1 MPMTRRCALTLIG
14 GGTVLAA
21 AAGAGAFLATR
32 TPHAAIAPWN
42 DAGGYADARLNA
54 LSWALLAPNP
64 HNRQPWQAELI
75 GDDALRLYRD
85 SARDLPQTDPNG
97 RQLTIGMGCFIELMI
112 IAASASGHAI
122 DLTLFPQ
129 GTGEGAPVAEA
140 HFLPGQATT
149 DPLFAHIPDR
159 GTTREAYDDAAPD
172 TAAIAALSP
181 FARIITAPDQVA
193 ALRQLT
199 WDGWRTEALTPA
211 AHGESVGL
219 MRIGRRE
226 IEANPDGLAMG
237 GPLMESLALAGLLTR
252 EAQRDPESRGF
263 QTGMEMFERN
273 LAATPAYAVITTPGN
288 DPATHIDI
296 GRRWMRFD
304 LTATRLGLTTHPL
317 LQVTQEYAEMAP
329 LRAQAQAMLAD
340 EGETVQMISRLGR
353 GPARAFQSPRWP
365 LETII
370 LDA

>member
-1 MPMTRRCALTLIG
+1 MTMTRRRALTLIG

-21 AAGAGAFLATR
+21 AAGAGGFLATR
-32 TPHAAIAPWN
+32 TPHAAIAPWSA
-42 DAGGYADARLNA
+42 AGSYGDARLDA

-75 GDDALRLYRD
+75 GADALRLFRD
-85 SARDLPQTDPNG
+85 PARDLPQTDPHG
-97 RQLTIGMGCFIELMI
+97 RQLTIGMGCFVELMI
-112 IAASASGHAI
+112 IAASASGHAV

-140 HFLPGQATT
+140 RFLPGQAAP
-149 DPLFAHIPDR
+149 DRLFAHIPER
-159 GTTREAYDDAAPD
+159 GTTREAYDEAPPDAG
-172 TAAIAALSP
+172 AIAALSP
-181 FARIITAPDQVA
+181 FARVITAPDQVA
-193 ALRQLT
+193 ALRELT
-199 WDGWRTEALTPA
+199 WDGWLTEALTPA
-211 AHGESVGL
+211 AHGESVDL

-252 EAQRDPESRGF
+252 EAQRDPQSRGF
-263 QTGMEMFERN
+263 QTGIRMFERI

-288 DPATHIDI
+288 DAATHIDI

-304 LTATRLGLTTHPL
+304 LTATGLGLTTHPL
-317 LQVTQEYAEMAP
+317 LQATQEYAEMAA
-329 LRAQAQAMLAD
+329 LRERAQAMLAD
-340 EGETVQMISRLGR
+340 EGERVQMISRLGR
-353 GPARAFQSPRWP
+353 GPARPFPAPRWP

-370 LDA
+370 LNA